1 MLKTTVFLIVLIAS
15 TSAHAQQTPTS
26 AWNGPN
32 AYKPSNSTSTDSYK
46 PPNRAR
52 KSAWNGSQ
60 QPPKTQGPADWW
72 SRPHSLR

>member
-1 MLKTTVFLIVLIAS
+1 MLKTTAFLIVLIAS

-32 AYKPSNSTSTDSYK
+32 AYKPQPPKSQWNS
-46 PPNRAR
+46 PNAYRAP

-60 QPPKTQGPADWW
+60 QPPKRQGTEDWW
-72 SRPHSLR
+72 SRPHSVR